1 MKSRFVFSR
10 RILSFI
16 IILALSSQAC
26 AISLLEWPS
35 FPTSVPQN
43 PNIPAGPTA
52 TPAPRAE
59 VTFSV
64 RL

>member
-26 AISLLEWPS
+26 AISLLELPS

-43 PNIPAGPTA
+43 PNIPTGPTA
-52 TPAPRAE
+52 AAPPR
-59 VTFSV
+59 
-64 RL
+64 